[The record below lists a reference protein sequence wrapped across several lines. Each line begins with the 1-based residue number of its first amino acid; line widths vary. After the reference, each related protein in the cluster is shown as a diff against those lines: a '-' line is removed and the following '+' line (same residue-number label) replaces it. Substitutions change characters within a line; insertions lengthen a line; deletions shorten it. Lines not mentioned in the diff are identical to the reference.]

1 MEETG
6 KMTHNH
12 TGRAAASVGSESA
25 TFLRPSVP
33 PSSRNDYDTDI
44 SAYELLVCRVPVLF
58 PFENLSIIVVSLFE
72 VLEIITFGL
81 LLVRNFLKRYVKKT
95 IILALMTG

>member
-1 MEETG
+1 MEYAVHMVETG
-6 KMTHNH
+6 KM

-33 PSSRNDYDTDI
+33 PTSRNDYDTDI

-58 PFENLSIIVVSLFE
+58 PLGNFSTIVVSLFD
-72 VLEIITFGL
+72 EI
-81 LLVRNFLKRYVKKT
+81 
-95 IILALMTG
+95 